1 LKNIKRPENIRVR
14 LEDLQTLNREG
25 RRKLEETEENLKKS
39 EDEITA
45 DSTHFEYCKEP
56 HL

>member
-14 LEDLQTLNREG
+14 LEDLQTLNCEG

-39 EDEITA
+39 EDENTA
-45 DSTHFEYCKEP
+45 DSTNFEYCKEP